1 MKIQGLNSRNM
12 FFTIGAILLL
22 IVGLLIVSTLSIP
35 SARAADGE
43 NLVAS
48 NQHQSQG
55 LQRQANL
62 SLNLALAG
70 ATAAVEACTSDG
82 YRVSVAVVDA
92 SGVSQVQLRSDGA
105 GPHTLGSS
113 DGKAYTA
120 ASLRRATLGLANFV
134 GTRPDL
140 EGLRDMDD
148 RILILGGGLPIEID
162 GVVVGGI
169 GVGGAPGG
177 DLDEACAQAGID
189 RIHDII
195 NRDGRDSAND

>member
-1 MKIQGLNSRNM
+1 MKMHNWKSKKVLMAALAS
-12 FFTIGAILLL
+12 TAVVLL
-22 IVGLLIVSTLSIP
+22 GLLVLPTLAIP
-35 SARAADGE
+35 AVLADGE
-43 NLVAS
+43 SAMQNNDHAVRGLVNQTNLP
-48 NQHQSQG
+48 
-55 LQRQANL
+55 
-62 SLNLALAG
+62 LNLALAG
-70 ATAAVEACTSDG
+70 ATAAMEACAADG
-82 YRVSVAVVDA
+82 YLVSVAVVDA
-92 SGVSQVQLRSDGA
+92 SGVSQVQLRADGA

-148 RILILGGGLPIEID
+148 RILILGGGLPIEVD

-189 RIHDII
+189 VILERIAN
-195 NRDGRDSAND
+195 NR

>member
-1 MKIQGLNSRNM
+1 MKMQKWNSKK
-12 FFTIGAILLL
+12 ILLSVL
-22 IVGLLIVSTLSIP
+22 AGTAVVLLGLLILPAMSIP
-35 SARAADGE
+35 AALADGE
-43 NLVAS
+43 SSVQSDGHAVRGLV
-48 NQHQSQG
+48 N
-55 LQRQANL
+55 QANL
-62 SLNLALAG
+62 PLNLALAG
-70 ATAAVEACTSDG
+70 AAAAMESCAADG
-82 YRVSVAVVDA
+82 YLVSVAMVDA
-92 SGVSQVQLRSDGA
+92 SGVSQVQLRADGA

-148 RILILGGGLPIEID
+148 RILILGGGLPIEVD

-189 RIHDII
+189 LILERVAN
-195 NRDGRDSAND
+195 NR

>member
-1 MKIQGLNSRNM
+1 MKMQSWKSKKVLMTALAS
-12 FFTIGAILLL
+12 TAVILL
-22 IVGLLIVSTLSIP
+22 GLLILPTLAIP
-35 SARAADGE
+35 AALAEGTSAVQSDGHRTRG
-43 NLVAS
+43 LV
-48 NQHQSQG
+48 H
-55 LQRQANL
+55 QANL
-62 SLNLALAG
+62 PLHAALAG
-70 ATAAVEACTSDG
+70 ATTAMESCAADG
-82 YRVSVAVVDA
+82 YLVSVAVVDA
-92 SGVSQVQLRSDGA
+92 SGVSQVQLRADGA
-105 GPHTLGSS
+105 GPHTIGSS

-148 RILILGGGLPIEID
+148 RILILGGGLPIEVN

-189 RIHDII
+189 VILERLATD
-195 NRDGRDSAND
+195 R